1 MKEEFL
7 LKKIAKLLNVGIVCD
22 DGKKLRS
29 FSDSPEYNPV
39 FSSEKFRENLKKET
53 LQQKEPYLYRDNFS
67 VYFAGIRRKEQYYFL
82 GPMSMKGMSRNE
94 LFRYYKSYGMRPEQP
109 KQLKYFQFPEILD
122 TVELISHIL
131 TEEIYEDE
139 ELVTSNHIIMDTK
152 EQENEDKILF
162 ELRENEE
169 EMYHHTYQEERKLLE
184 CVREGRVQDALQ
196 YNRSM
201 DVDLGKL
208 SKKEQNHWRNA
219 AIVGITLCTRAAIE
233 GGVSPSVAYR
243 LSDFYIQK
251 CDACEDV
258 EQMLEYRNHAVEE
271 LTLRVSE
278 RLQKQRTS
286 NYVECCKEY
295 INRNYRKKIYLED
308 IAEALGISAG
318 YLSRI
323 FRAETHSRLQDY
335 ITQVRAE
342 RAANLLIYSEESIAG
357 IAEYVNFPSQSYMGK
372 VFKQYKNMTPRE
384 YREQWKPREFIS
396 K

>member
-1 MKEEFL
+1 MKEAFL
-7 LKKIAKLLNVGIVCD
+7 LKKIAKLLNVGIVCE
-22 DGKKLRS
+22 DGENLRA

-39 FSSEKFRENLKKET
+39 YSSEKFREKLKKET
-53 LQQKEPYLYRDNFS
+53 LQQEEPYLYRDDFS

-122 TVELISHIL
+122 TIELISHIL

-152 EQENEDKILF
+152 EQENEDKIFF

-308 IAEALGISAG
+308 IAEALEISAG

-335 ITQVRAE
+335 ITQVRVE